1 MASEWAMKSAQGI
14 VRPLKAR
21 IYQKMSAKDYDDTWN
36 RIADA
41 LDAAREQGRIE
52 GLEEAF
58 ALATEHCDHGEFA
71 HLGRYECIDTLRIQ
85 IRARIEE
92 LQK

>member
-1 MASEWAMKSAQGI
+1 MPSEWSMKSAQGI

-21 IYQKMSAKDYDDTWN
+21 IYQQMTALDYDDTWN

-41 LDAAREQGRIE
+41 LDAARKQGRIE
-52 GLEEAF
+52 GLEETV
-58 ALATEHCDHGEFA
+58 ALLRSRAVRWRDEFQTMAATA
-71 HLGRYECIDTLRIQ
+71 ECLADFVQ
-85 IRARIEE
+85 YRIEE